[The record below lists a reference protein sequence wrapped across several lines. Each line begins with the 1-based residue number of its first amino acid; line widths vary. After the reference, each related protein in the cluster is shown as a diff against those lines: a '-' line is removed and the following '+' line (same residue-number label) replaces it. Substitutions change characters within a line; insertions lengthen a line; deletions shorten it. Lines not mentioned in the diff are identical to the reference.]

1 MITVPLTDRD
11 RDEDLGSVHQHTQN
25 CMLGMFDLYLEVF
38 ELHYVR
44 MTDRFQDLN
53 LGQQILHGGFIET
66 FLTDH
71 LHSHRLPAVRLQSHE
86 LSIKTCRSSLTHT
99 QYNQRSIITRL
110 SERFIN
116 CRICAASQFL
126 GENKVFEL
134 RRSETRSHPEPAS
147 INRSIINDIYST
159 AVSSA
164 LNLSH

>member
-1 MITVPLTDRD
+1 
-11 RDEDLGSVHQHTQN
+11 
-25 CMLGMFDLYLEVF
+25 MLGMFYPYLEVF

-44 MTDRFQDLN
+44 MPDRFQDLD
-53 LGQQILHGGFIET
+53 LGQQILHGGFIEA

-86 LSIKTCRSSLTHT
+86 LSIKSCRSSINTG
-99 QYNQRSIITRL
+99 YDQRSIITRL

-116 CRICAASQFL
+116 CGVCAASQFL

-147 INRSIINDIYST
+147 INQ
-159 AVSSA
+159 
-164 LNLSH
+164 